1 MTLRRSSSPS
11 TQALLPFMTISA
23 LGMALSSCS
32 QLPSGQVSS
41 STQPTPMPSE
51 VVYVPPMSEAVS
63 ADSASIVSAQP
74 SPAPSAMLSVIPL
87 SGGTPT
93 APMYTKQRA
102 DIMPRP
108 INDANRDNYQ
118 DTEANPIHR
127 TEEMPVATL
136 SIDTDTGSY
145 ANVRRYLKEGHLPPT
160 DAVRIEE
167 MVNYFNADFRHAQQ
181 VKGAPFVV
189 TTALTESPWDATGQR
204 NQLLKVGIKAVDKVS
219 SAQSSMPPANLV
231 FLVDVSGSMGTDD
244 KLPLAKSSLRL
255 LAKTLRAEDTISIVS
270 YSGSTEVVLPATAGD
285 KTATIERAIDRL
297 SAGGST
303 NGEDALKL
311 AYQQAAASFKNKGIN
326 RILML
331 TDGDFNVGVSD
342 VDSMIDMV
350 KMQRDRGISL
360 STIGFGRG
368 NLNDYMM
375 EQIADNGNG
384 NYSYIDSLTEA
395 KKVLGDER
403 AATFNTVAHDVKV
416 QLEFNPR
423 YVSEWRLIGYENR
436 VLDESAFNNDKVDA
450 GELGAG
456 KSVVALFELTPRG
469 EKGMYPARRYDAKQT
484 VNGNANELGFL
495 KFRYKD
501 SAKSSSKL
509 ISLPLTNTRASSL
522 NSSDADTRFSVAVA
536 GFAQRLQGSPY
547 VHDWRYQDSGSLAQG
562 SLTSLSDPYGLRRE
576 FVQLT
581 ELADALT
588 PTNHQND
595 ADK

>member
-1 MTLRRSSSPS
+1 MPS
-11 TQALLPFMTISA
+11 ERIAT
-23 LGMALSSCS
+23 
-32 QLPSGQVSS
+32 S
-41 STQPTPMPSE
+41 STQPAPMPRK
-51 VVYVPPMSEAVS
+51 VVRVQPMAEAVMLQAGS
-63 ADSASIVSAQP
+63 APNPQ
-74 SPAPSAMLSVIPL
+74 
-87 SGGTPT
+87 
-93 APMYTKQRA
+93 MYTKQRA
-102 DIMPRP
+102 DIMPMP

-167 MVNYFNADFRHAQQ
+167 MVNYFNADFRNAQQ
-181 VKGAPFVV
+181 VKGAPFLV
-189 TTALTESPWDATGQR
+189 TTALTESPWDAAGQH
-204 NQLLKVGIKAVDKVS
+204 NQLLKVGIKAVDNAS
-219 SAQSSMPPANLV
+219 NAQANLPPANLV

-270 YSGSTEVVLPATAGD
+270 YSGSTEVVLPATAGN
-285 KTATIERAIDRL
+285 KTATIERAIDSL

-350 KMQRDRGISL
+350 KRQRDRGISL

-395 KKVLGDER
+395 KKVLNDER

-436 VLDESAFNNDKVDA
+436 ILDESEFNNDKVDA

-469 EKGMYPARRYDAKQT
+469 EKGMYPIRRYDAKQT
-484 VNGNANELGFL
+484 ANGNANELGFL

-501 SAKSSSKL
+501 NADSASKL
-509 ISLPLTNTRASSL
+509 ITMPLTNTRATAL
-522 NSSDADTRFSVAVA
+522 NHSDADTRFSVAVA
-536 GFAQRLQGSPY
+536 GFAQRLQSSPY
-547 VHDWRYQDSGSLAQG
+547 VHDWQYRDSGNLAQG
-562 SLTSLSDPYGLRRE
+562 SLSTLSDPYGLRRE

-588 PTNHQND
+588 P
-595 ADK
+595 ADSQISAP